1 MARSLEQ
8 ILRDIE
14 SLATA
19 TNAVDQDLKSL
30 YQRYLD
36 VLSKAVR
43 QQLVLAAYHLCTQV
57 YPEAFLNLSVS
68 QREKVQAGIRK
79 IAGQGQA
86 QLEQLSSVTTMDV
99 LRSTADEETANRGE
113 EPVTQT
119 SVTEDA
125 DTITAS
131 TEAEPEPLIASE
143 KASDDEL
150 ADDELAGDEPSL
162 QVSSEGGDGPGLPET
177 VAASEIAQ
185 QLSGALSL
193 LAAFGSEPLSPINLA
208 KRHVLLERQ
217 LRAIL
222 QTVSNLANYLLKQAH
237 VLPDLPEMVLAA
249 AAEAETGESGQTAPN
264 LLNVLVEMGR
274 DRTQED
280 VDEEDS
286 LEDKESLDEEDPESS
301 MTHLVAINL
310 RLADIEFADAHTAL
324 WRGKLQEVLARLKR
338 LGSRHQKLQREK
350 AQAEAEHAWRATWFE
365 E

>member
-14 SLATA
+14 SLTAA
-19 TNAVDQDLKSL
+19 TNTVDQDLKSL
-30 YQRYLD
+30 YQRYLE

-57 YPEAFLNLSVS
+57 YPEAFLKLSVN
-68 QREKVQAGIRK
+68 QREKVQTGIRK
-79 IAGQGQA
+79 IAGQGQS
-86 QLEQLSSVTTMDV
+86 QLEQLSRVITMDV
-99 LRSTADEETANRGE
+99 FRAMAEKEAVSPDEETDS
-113 EPVTQT
+113 Q
-119 SVTEDA
+119 
-125 DTITAS
+125 AS
-131 TEAEPEPLIASE
+131 TEEEASTPPVATEADPEILETAEKTTANEPTLPT
-143 KASDDEL
+143 ASDQE
-150 ADDELAGDEPSL
+150 
-162 QVSSEGGDGPGLPET
+162 DGASLPEAI
-177 VAASEIAQ
+177 AASEIAQ
-185 QLSGALSL
+185 RLSGALSL

-274 DRTQED
+274 DRSQNDLE
-280 VDEEDS
+280 EEDS
-286 LEDKESLDEEDPESS
+286 LENKEALDEEDPESS

-338 LGSRHQKLQREK
+338 LGSQYQKLQREK